1 MSDNIK
7 NFLAID
13 YGDSRIGLAI
23 ANSIAKLASPLVTL
37 SNDDQFMSQ
46 LTKIIAD
53 NQINEIVIGLPR
65 DMKGNETEQT
75 KKTRLFTDTI
85 KKHLSLDVYM
95 IDEAGTSIKAEAE
108 LKNRRKSY
116 QKSDIDSLA
125 ATYILEDFLNEQKV

>member
-95 IDEAGTSIKAEAE
+95 IDEAGTSIEAE